1 MATQHFADLLEL
13 HDVRPTANRI
23 VIAEALAHMGHP
35 VSMSELEG
43 HILTIDKS
51 GIYRALAEFRKHHLV
66 HAIDGGDGEIKYE
79 LCHSQNHGHD
89 DDRHAHF
96 FCERCHQTFCLDY
109 AAIPPISIPDG
120 FVASSVNYMVK
131 GLCPDCARR
140 QNRK

>member
-1 MATQHFADLLEL
+1 MSAQHFVDLLEL

-43 HILTIDKS
+43 YILTIDKS

-66 HAIDGGDGEIKYE
+66 HAIDGGDSEIKYE
-79 LCHSQNHGHD
+79 LCHSRNHGQD
-89 DDRHAHF
+89 DDRHAH
-96 FCERCHQTFCLDY
+96 TFCLDY